1 MTDTITFLKS
11 FKTLSAA
18 NKYQTKLKEP
28 TIVIHLWADESTEL
42 FAALSIQEAFL
53 ISKAISAKIKDTAL
67 QSALKESYERHSN
80 QA

>member
-1 MTDTITFLKS
+1 MNDAITFLES
-11 FKTLSAA
+11 FKTLSAVK
-18 NKYQTKLKEP
+18 KYQTKLKEP

-67 QSALKESYERHSN
+67 QSALQENS
-80 QA
+80 

>member
-1 MTDTITFLKS
+1 MKDTITFLES
-11 FKTLSAA
+11 FKTLSAVK
-18 NKYQTKLKEP
+18 KYQAKLKEP

-67 QSALKESYERHSN
+67 QSALQENS
-80 QA
+80 